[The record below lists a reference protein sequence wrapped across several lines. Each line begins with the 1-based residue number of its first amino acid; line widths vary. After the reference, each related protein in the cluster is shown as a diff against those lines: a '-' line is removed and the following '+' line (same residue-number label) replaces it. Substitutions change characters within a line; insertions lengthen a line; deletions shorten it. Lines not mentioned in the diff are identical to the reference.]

1 MVGVVSFISYPI
13 PTSRIEAESCCC
25 YWMSH
30 GGSRH
35 QYRLKVEVLL
45 VVAVIVRNAVETEDG
60 SFELNW

>member
-1 MVGVVSFISYPI
+1 M
-13 PTSRIEAESCCC
+13 

-35 QYRLKVEVLL
+35 QHRLKVEVLL

>member
-1 MVGVVSFISYPI
+1 VTKREGGYQVWM
-13 PTSRIEAESCCC
+13 

-35 QYRLKVEVLL
+35 QHRLKVEVLL